1 MCVVTGAGR
10 PGVVREAALA
20 ATASDLAKDGTLKD
34 SLGDALSGH
43 ALAQARKLRGQRARE
58 RGHRR
63 QRHRRQGSRQQQQ
76 GDGTAAALSAVGPG
90 DHDVDTAEGSG
101 CANGAGG
108 GGDPGDWNWNEKGGS
123 VTEQMERAEATA
135 GGGSGRGWEEDTFEY
150 DGRLGEEGQG
160 GGADAREGGGADVV
174 RVPCFYVVN
183 LSPGLAKRSETRV
196 AYVCAIIPPHEK
208 SWRWPRAS
216 PPPSTSHFN
225 PGTDRGRTTV
235 QTRRDAP
242 ANVASRKNS
251 RARAPL
257 TLSSHPSSPK
267 RSIKVDTWATRPPS
281 AEHHPYRTG
290 KGSGAAFDVGGE
302 WLAGE
307 KRGYSRPPLE
317 PW

>member
-1 MCVVTGAGR
+1 MTGAGR

-63 QRHRRQGSRQQQQ
+63 QRHRRQGSRQQQQQ

-160 GGADAREGGGADVV
+160 GGADTREGGGADVV

-183 LSPGLAKRSETRV
+183 LSPV
-196 AYVCAIIPPHEK
+196 
-208 SWRWPRAS
+208 S
-216 PPPSTSHFN
+216 PN
-225 PGTDRGRTTV
+225 DQKPG
-235 QTRRDAP
+235 
-242 ANVASRKNS
+242 SRMCV
-251 RARAPL
+251 P
-257 TLSSHPSSPK
+257 SSHPMKNHGGGLERHLRPPPVTSTLEPIGGGLPSRP
-267 RSIKVDTWATRPPS
+267 AETRPQTSHQEKTAVPEHRSPS
-281 AEHHPYRTG
+281 LLTLLPRN
-290 KGSGAAFDVGGE
+290 VQ
-302 WLAGE
+302 
-307 KRGYSRPPLE
+307 
-317 PW
+317 